1 MENRSPENIIYT
13 IFTCAFLF
21 PVAVVMLPVIAM
33 LGIAIYIA
41 IKLARKLNDTVVI
54 KDYDEFKFDKEYYK
68 NIIKQYGVGE
78 IVYTERYYADVEDI
92 VILSLLN
99 LMRDKKIELTKYG
112 FVINDRSKET
122 LRPIESA
129 VLDSITEE
137 GFVKISGKLVREKVK
152 QEIEKTDLLEK
163 ANSCRK
169 FKIWEWIVIF
179 IGALLFSWVISKVGY
194 MFAESAI
201 IKTIMDVGNIVF
213 IAIVVPIFVYVY
225 KRASLKRY
233 VRTDKGELLNYK
245 IEGLRQY
252 IIDYMIE
259 GKGISDIELWEDYP
273 FYAVLTKTN
282 EKHCEE
288 LYNFIV
294 IKNKYGIIE
303 TLDEIF

>member
-1 MENRSPENIIYT
+1 MENKSPESIIYT
-13 IFTCAFLF
+13 IFACAFLF

-33 LGIAIYIA
+33 LGLAIYIA
-41 IKLARKLNDTVVI
+41 IKLARKLNDNVVI
-54 KDYDEFKFDKEYYK
+54 KEHDKFNFDKEYYK

-78 IVYTERYYADVEDI
+78 IVYTDKYYTDVEDV

-99 LMRDKKIELTKYG
+99 LMRDKKIELTQYG
-112 FVINDRSKET
+112 FIINDRSKET
-122 LRPIESA
+122 LRPTEAA

-137 GFVKISGKLVREKVK
+137 GFVKVSGKLIREKVRI
-152 QEIEKTDLLEK
+152 EIENTDLLEK
-163 ANSCRK
+163 ANSYRD
-169 FKIWEWIVIF
+169 FKIWEWILIF
-179 IGALLFSWVISKVGY
+179 IGALLFSWIISKVSY

-201 IKTIMDVGNIVF
+201 IKTIMDVGNVIF

-225 KRASLKRY
+225 KRVSLKRY
-233 VRTDKGELLNYK
+233 VRTDRGEILNYK

-282 EKHCEE
+282 EKYCEE